1 MRVSIDPPSGAPLVT
16 EVDESKADC
25 GRELLR
31 RLAAPAATLSGG
43 GTVDVDISWT
53 TIRLR
58 ATADEVFAEEPD
70 YAGGTGRFTPSLS
83 VTCHILELQR
93 DMLRAVG
100 AEGEAVAAGQYVR
113 VSRDAMHGTSV
124 VGLRQPDPEAP
135 FTGWQLVTAGIS
147 DETEFGQYAVRELA
161 QSRLAW
167 IVPLVLPTGWSFRSV
182 GHTLVEALSP
192 QGQTF
197 ELLVSVDV

>member
-16 EVDESKADC
+16 EVDESQAEC

-31 RLAAPAATLSGG
+31 RVVAPAATLPGS
-43 GTVDVDISWT
+43 GTVDVDIAWT

-58 ATADEVFAEEPD
+58 PTADEVVAEEPD
-70 YAGGTGRFTPSLS
+70 YAGDAGRFTPSLS
-83 VTCHILELQR
+83 VTCRILELQR
-93 DMLRAVG
+93 EMLRAVG
-100 AEGEAVAAGQYVR
+100 VEGEAIAADQYVR
-113 VSRDAMHGTSV
+113 VSDDAMHGTSV
-124 VGLRQPDPEAP
+124 VGLRQPDPEVP

-167 IVPLVLPTGWSFRSV
+167 IVPLVLPTGWSFRCV

>member
-31 RLAAPAATLSGG
+31 RLVAPAATLSGS

-58 ATADEVFAEEPD
+58 ATADEVVAEEPD

-100 AEGEAVAAGQYVR
+100 AEGEAVAADQYVR